1 MKNNVEKEEQ
11 IWKLQKKHFDS
22 AVSITPLSVK
32 LDSSVSKETLEL
44 DYAVP
49 VTFYFMQM
57 QISKQ
62 NGKILLHFKIGAQ
75 MG

>member
-1 MKNNVEKEEQ
+1 MLKRKNKFGNCK
-11 IWKLQKKHFDS
+11 KKHFDS

>member
-1 MKNNVEKEEQ
+1 MSV
-11 IWKLQKKHFDS
+11 
-22 AVSITPLSVK
+22 TPLSVK
-32 LDSSVSKETLEL
+32 LDSAVSKDILEL